1 MDLPDFLNESAL
13 GAGPPDETPL
23 ETALRLANE
32 DPTCWPDFYQELL
45 RSNVVVITAVVEGGV
60 PSHRELDPGE
70 EAAVMLFSEGVV
82 PVFTARARIF
92 DDGDSPKAIVSVA
105 MAGRALLEAAR
116 THTVLLNPY
125 SPTGITLKPAL
136 IERILAGKFRN
147 MLQTLDAGAELE
159 MTLGPP
165 DPYPAELV
173 EGVRRLLRARA
184 AVQRA
189 YLAQGLIP
197 ADSASESLMLGL
209 ELTGE
214 DDSKGLL
221 REIAAVARPLLAPD
235 KALYFLLMD
244 NFTDSDAVAYLRTQT
259 PIFERE

>member
-1 MDLPDFLNESAL
+1 MGLPDFLNESAL

-23 ETALRLANE
+23 ETALRLGHE

-60 PSHRELDPGE
+60 PSHRELAPGE
-70 EAAVMLFSEGVV
+70 EAAILLFSEGVV

-92 DDGDSPKAIVSVA
+92 DEGESPKAVLSVE
-105 MAGRALLEAAR
+105 MASRALLEAVR
-116 THTVLLNPY
+116 GQTVLLNPY

-136 IERILAGKFRN
+136 IERLLAGTFRN
-147 MLQTLDAGAELE
+147 MLRTWEAGPEAGL
-159 MTLGPP
+159 TLGPP

-173 EGVRRLLRARA
+173 EGLRRFLRARA

-189 YLAQGLIP
+189 YLVQGRIP
-197 ADSASESLMLGL
+197 ADSERESLMLGL
-209 ELTGE
+209 EIDGE
-214 DDSKGLL
+214 SKGLL

-235 KALYFLLMD
+235 KALYFVVMN
-244 NFTDSDAVAYLRTQT
+244 NFEGNDAVAYLRTQT